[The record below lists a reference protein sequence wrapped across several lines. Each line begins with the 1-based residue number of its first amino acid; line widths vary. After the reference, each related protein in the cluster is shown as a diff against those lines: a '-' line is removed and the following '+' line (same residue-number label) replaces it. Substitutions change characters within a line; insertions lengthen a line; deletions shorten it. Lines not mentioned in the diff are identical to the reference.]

1 MPEPENVVLHL
12 LREEMREIRS
22 AMATK
27 GDVED
32 IRAEVHSQRADIAS
46 DLLTL
51 EKRVNDQFVALRRS
65 VMEYH
70 STAVGHASSIPIW
83 RSACGGST

>member
-1 MPEPENVVLHL
+1 MP
-12 LREEMREIRS
+12 RFAFCGMREGARGICE

-32 IRAEVHSQRADIAS
+32 IRAEVHSLRADVAS

-51 EKRVNDQFVALRRS
+51 EKRVNDRFVALRRS
-65 VMEYH
+65 VMEYY